1 MLNRE
6 SNHMNEKDIQLPLNS
21 SGQGHLTIVEV
32 DNMAAFGSIPDDSIE
47 LVYIDPPFNTGK
59 KRTHHGN
66 TYEDSYDDYMGF
78 LSPRL
83 EKAYTKLTA
92 NGSMFVH
99 VDCRESHY
107 VKVELDRIFGRESFM
122 NEIIWAYDYGARSK
136 RKWSS
141 KHDTIFWYA
150 KDPKNYVFN
159 YDEMDRIP
167 YMAPGL
173 VGKEKAAKGKTPTD
187 VWWHTIVGTNS
198 KEKTG
203 YPTQKPVGLLRR
215 IVTVHSTPGST
226 LCDFFAGSG
235 SFGEVGAL
243 LGRNVTLVDKNPQAV
258 EVMVKRFQGQFS
270 YDLKSVV

>member
-1 MLNRE
+1 
-6 SNHMNEKDIQLPLNS
+6 MNEKDIQLPLNS

-243 LGRNVTLVDKNPQAV
+243 LGRNVILVDKNPQAV